1 MDAEALQHW
10 MCCFVLKVQKKDG
23 MPYPLDSLHYTACG
37 VLQFLR
43 LKGKPQVNFFRDKEF
58 AELQMVLDSELE
70 ESRNSPERTKA
81 QELSN
86 TSC

>member
-1 MDAEALQHW
+1 M
-10 MCCFVLKVQKKDG
+10 
-23 MPYPLDSLHYTACG
+23 
-37 VLQFLR
+37 
-43 LKGKPQVNFFRDKEF
+43 NFFRDKEF